1 MADAKIS
8 AALNPVF
15 LRIAE
20 YYERALRMDWV
31 RDKAAWAIYQA
42 WRDVDSG
49 YLRIRDKEGAHGQP
63 DDAG

>member
-1 MADAKIS
+1 
-8 AALNPVF
+8 
-15 LRIAE
+15 
-20 YYERALRMDWV
+20 MDWV

-49 YLRIRDKEGAHGQP
+49 NLRIRDKEGAHGQP